1 MYSTLYLALSLINYA
16 THHDLEGD
24 HKQFAVH
31 YVLFRYHTEAEP
43 ASQAPEHLDLVLL
56 ITACILYHS
65 SLREKKT
72 TKHHHLSLFNV
83 KSEQLHVL
91 QLKVYIMLRCCNIL
105 FSTCFYSVL
114 FSICT
119 HSRTCTLLSMF
130 MVVCQHGNC
139 HLMNCIVLNYTGNL
153 WFVKFDGAKEMSKCG
168 IWEIIIS
175 FFYHQKKNLQT
186 NLNKKNHCYI

>member
-1 MYSTLYLALSLINYA
+1 MTWKGTISSLLFTMSCSGITPRLNQLPRHRNTLIWFFSSQLAS
-16 THHDLEGD
+16 
-24 HKQFAVH
+24 
-31 YVLFRYHTEAEP
+31 
-43 ASQAPEHLDLVLL
+43 S
-56 ITACILYHS
+56 ITAVC
-65 SLREKKT
+65 EKKT

-153 WFVKFDGAKEMSKCG
+153 
-168 IWEIIIS
+168 
-175 FFYHQKKNLQT
+175 
-186 NLNKKNHCYI
+186 